1 MGIYLNPNADLFQ
14 MARNSRVYVD
24 KSALLAYTNS
34 VIRTEDRFICVS
46 RPRRFGKTMTANML
60 AAYYSKNGSR
70 QLFDDLAIART
81 SDYTE
86 HLNEHNVIFINTKNF
101 LPEDGNAERLIGS
114 LSQAVCKEFR
124 QAFPRIAAA
133 EPSDLINTLLDCYTL
148 TGERFVFIFDEWD
161 CLVRENP
168 EAKKDLRTYLHFL
181 ERLLKDRPYVDL
193 AYITGILPV
202 HKYGSQSALKMFR
215 EFSMTTPRHL
225 AEFVGF
231 TDAEVQALC
240 LRFNTD
246 YAEMRRWYDGY
257 RLPNFPHV
265 YTPCSVVQA
274 INSRVF
280 ENYWTKTESFRA
292 LSAWINMNFDGL
304 RDSITAML
312 GDIPQKV
319 NTLRFSNSF
328 SEIYSR
334 DDVLSL
340 LIHLGYLGFDSASS
354 QVFIPNQE
362 IAAEFVTAIE
372 SNNWADVAANISASE
387 KLLADTWNKDSEAV
401 AEAMDRTTTESSIL
415 AYNDENSLA
424 CRLSLA
430 YYTARQYYTVIREMP
445 AGKGFADLVF
455 IPRPNHPDKPALII
469 ELKWNKSAAGAIAQ
483 IKRRQYPDSLQA
495 YKGSILLVGLS
506 YHKRAKKHSCIIEE
520 AYCKA
525 NIMPNFKE

>member
-14 MARNSRVYVD
+14 IARNSRIYVD
-24 KSALLAYTNS
+24 KSKLLAYTNS
-34 VIRTEDRFICVS
+34 VIRTEDRFICAS

-70 QLFDDLAIART
+70 ALFDDLAIANDP
-81 SDYTE
+81 SYAE
-86 HLNEHNVIFINTKNF
+86 HLNKYNVIFINTKNF
-101 LPEDGNAERLIGS
+101 LPEDGNAQQLITS
-114 LSQAVCKEFR
+114 ISQAV
-124 QAFPRIAAA
+124 I
-133 EPSDLINTLLDCYTL
+133 SDLKREFPQVPFSDAEDLTKAMLDCYAL
-148 TGERFVFIFDEWD
+148 TGERFIFIFDEWD

-168 EAKKDLRTYLHFL
+168 EAKKDLRAYLHFL

-193 AYITGILPV
+193 AYITGIMPI
-202 HKYGSQSALKMFR
+202 HKYGSQSALNMFR
-215 EFSMTTPRHL
+215 EFSMTTPRNF

-231 TDAEVQALC
+231 TDTEVQKLC
-240 LRFNTD
+240 QNYNMD

-257 RLPNFPHV
+257 RLSGFPHV

-274 INSRVF
+274 INARSF
-280 ENYWTKTESFRA
+280 ENYWTNTESFNS
-292 LSAWINMNFDGL
+292 LSGWIAMNYDGL
-304 RDSITAML
+304 RDSIISML
-312 GDIPQKV
+312 GDVPQKV

-340 LIHLGYLGFDSASS
+340 LIHLGYLGFDAANS

-362 IAAEFVTAIE
+362 IAAVFVSAIE
-372 SNNWADVAANISASE
+372 ANSWSEVMASINASE
-387 KLLADTWNKDSEAV
+387 KLLADTWNRDGQAV
-401 AEAMDRTTTESSIL
+401 AKAMDQTYTESSIL

-455 IPRPNHPDKPALII
+455 IPRPNHGDKPALVI
-469 ELKWNKSAAGAIAQ
+469 ELKWNISAASAIEQ
-483 IKRRQYPDSLQA
+483 IKCRHYPDSLRGF
-495 YKGSILLVGLS
+495 KGHILLVGLN
-506 YHKRAKKHSCIIEE
+506 YDKKEKCHECIIE
-520 AYCKA
+520 
-525 NIMPNFKE
+525 NMDILR